1 MQTRRMRKDPTVEK
15 SEKRVLFVNREE
27 EELCKRLSM
36 TFKQY
41 MLMKETILRES
52 VRLGILVRDDTTQLF
67 KVDRS
72 ISEAVFDF
80 LVNQE
85 DIIMRT
91 HDDIQVS

>member
-1 MQTRRMRKDPTVEK
+1 MRKDPTVEK

-27 EELCKRLSM
+27 EELCKRLNM

-52 VRLGILVRDDTTQLF
+52 VRLGILGRDETTQMF

-91 HDDIQVS
+91 HEDIQVS

>member
-1 MQTRRMRKDPTVEK
+1 MRKDPTVEK
-15 SEKRVLFVNREE
+15 SEKRVLYVNREE
-27 EELCKRLSM
+27 EELCKRLNM

-52 VRLGILVRDDTTQLF
+52 VRLGIVSRDETTQLF
-67 KVDRS
+67 KVDRT

-85 DIIMRT
+85 DIIMRNNE
-91 HDDIQVS
+91 DIQVN

>member
-1 MQTRRMRKDPTVEK
+1 MRKDPTIEK

-27 EELCKRLSM
+27 EELCKRLNM

-52 VRLGILVRDDTTQLF
+52 VRLGIISRDETTQMF

-80 LVNQE
+80 LVKQE
-85 DIIMRT
+85 DIIMRNN
-91 HDDIQVS
+91 DDIQVS